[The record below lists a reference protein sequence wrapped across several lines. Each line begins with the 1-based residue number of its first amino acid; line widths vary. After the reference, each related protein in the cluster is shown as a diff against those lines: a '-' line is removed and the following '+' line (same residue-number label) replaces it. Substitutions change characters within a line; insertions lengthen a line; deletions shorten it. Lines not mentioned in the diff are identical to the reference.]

1 MKRPMIG
8 IMPLVDTERD
18 SLWMLPGYMDGLMQE
33 GAIPVMLP
41 LTTDKAML
49 AQIAESYDGF
59 LFSGGQDVSPER
71 YGEEKLDCCGE
82 TNKHRDEME
91 ARLFSRVY
99 ELDKPILGICRG
111 IQFINASLGGTLYQD
126 LETQYPSGIEHHQKP
141 PYDVPVHGVE
151 IEEASPLYGILN
163 TKKLMVNSY
172 HHQAIKKISPHLLP
186 MAYAEDQI
194 IEGVYAPDKKFVW
207 GVQWH
212 PEFSFQ
218 KDENSRKIL
227 GAFVKACLS
236 EKVC

>member
-1 MKRPMIG
+1 MIG

-18 SLWMLPGYMDGLMQE
+18 SLWMLPGYMDGLKQE

-41 LTTDKAML
+41 LTTDEVML
-49 AQIAESYDGF
+49 AQIAEFYDGF

-82 TNKHRDEME
+82 TNMDRDEME
-91 ARLFSRVY
+91 ASLFSRVY

-126 LETQYPSGIEHHQKP
+126 LEMQYPSGIEHHQKP

-151 IEEASPLYGILN
+151 IEEGSPLYGILN
-163 TKKLMVNSY
+163 IKRMMVNSY

-212 PEFSFQ
+212 PEYLWDRDEAAMGLFQ
-218 KDENSRKIL
+218 
-227 GAFVKACLS
+227 AFVDAC
-236 EKVC
+236 K

>member
-18 SLWMLPGYMDGLMQE
+18 SLWMLPGYMDGLKQE

-41 LTTDKAML
+41 LTTDEAML
-49 AQIAESYDGF
+49 AQIAEFYDGF

-82 TNKHRDEME
+82 TNKDRDEME
-91 ARLFSRVY
+91 ERLFSRVY

-111 IQFINASLGGTLYQD
+111 IQFINASLVGTLYQD

-141 PYDVPVHGVE
+141 PYDVPEHRVE
-151 IEEASPLYGILN
+151 HEEGSPLYDILN

-227 GAFVKACLS
+227 WAFVKACLS

>member
-18 SLWMLPGYMDGLMQE
+18 SLWMLPGYMDGLKQE

-41 LTTDKAML
+41 LTTDEVML
-49 AQIAESYDGF
+49 AQIAEFYDGF

-82 TNKHRDEME
+82 TNMDRDEME
-91 ARLFSRVY
+91 ASLFSRVY

-126 LETQYPSGIEHHQKP
+126 LEMQYPSGIEHHQKP
-141 PYDVPVHGVE
+141 PYDVHVHGVE
-151 IEEASPLYGILN
+151 IEEGSPLYGILN
-163 TKKLMVNSY
+163 IKRMMVNSY